1 MNAEVVYPG
10 QADREVAQTAGLA
23 RYWEAH
29 ARELERQAREAEQVK
44 AQTQTPP
51 PVRPPPAPPAQPQP
65 VPPESP
71 PAPPA
76 KGGSF
81 NWAWI
86 PMVVAMLGVSAYFKA
101 QKAEEKRRAE
111 LFAQQMAAID
121 EPGAAERVLSILN
134 RKPFEPEMLAI
145 PAGSFTMGSPDSEPD
160 RDPDEGPQ
168 HKVQVASFELGK
180 YEVTFAQWDTC
191 VDDGGC
197 SHRPEDGGALRGDT
211 PVMNVSWNH
220 ITQQYLPW
228 LNRKT
233 GKKYR
238 LPSEAEWEYA
248 ARAGC
253 RTAFNVGGQCA
264 SKIEPG
270 QANFL
275 SNNTYN
281 GSTKGEPLM
290 RPSKIGS
297 YAANNWGLHDMHG
310 NVWEWVQDCYEDGY
324 NKGQASDGSAH
335 RAEDSSCGSRVLRG
349 GSWGDGPR
357 GLRSAG
363 RGRYTPDFRGS
374 GSGFRLART
383 VREKRLPL
391 AT

>member
-1 MNAEVVYPG
+1 MLVVALLGGGWWWKDQQDRRVQQAEAQAVQQALAAEQARSQSDAEKKRADNAEAQRVAAEKA
-10 QADREVAQTAGLA
+10 QAKIAEQARRDREVEKKRAA
-23 RYWEAH
+23 
-29 ARELERQAREAEQVK
+29 
-44 AQTQTPP
+44 
-51 PVRPPPAPPAQPQP
+51 
-65 VPPESP
+65 
-71 PAPPA
+71 
-76 KGGSF
+76 
-81 NWAWI
+81 
-86 PMVVAMLGVSAYFKA
+86 VA
-101 QKAEEKRRAE
+101 
-111 LFAQQMAAID
+111 
-121 EPGAAERVLSILN
+121 
-134 RKPFEPEMLAI
+134 PFEPKMVRI
-145 PAGSFTMGSPDSEPD
+145 PADSFTMGSPSSELA
-160 RDPDEGPQ
+160 RDGYEGPQ
-168 HKVQVASFELGK
+168 RTVLVAAFELGA
-180 YEVTFAQWDTC
+180 YEVTFNQWNAC
-191 VDDGGC
+191 VTDGGC
-197 SHRPEDGGALRGDT
+197 SHRPGDGGTSQGEA
-211 PVMNVSWNH
+211 PVTNVNWND
-220 ITQQYLPW
+220 ITQQYIPW

-349 GSWGDGPR
+349 GSWGSGPR
-357 GLRSAG
+357 GLRSADRSRSAPG
-363 RGRYTPDFRGS
+363 DRNSNF
-374 GSGFRLART
+374 GFRLART
-383 VREKRLPL
+383 VS
-391 AT
+391 